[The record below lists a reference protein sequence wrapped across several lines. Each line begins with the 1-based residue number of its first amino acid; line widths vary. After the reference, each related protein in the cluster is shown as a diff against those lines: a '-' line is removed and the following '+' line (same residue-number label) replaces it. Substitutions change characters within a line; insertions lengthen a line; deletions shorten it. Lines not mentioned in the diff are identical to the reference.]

1 MKLIYADN
9 SATTKM
15 SNKALNEMMMCAK
28 NVWGNPSSNH
38 SIGHNAFKMLGS
50 ARERVA
56 NCIGAKSN
64 EIYFTSGGSEAD
76 NQAIISVARSSEG
89 KHIISS
95 KFEHHAVLH
104 TLEKLQGEGYEVTLL
119 DVPKNGIIEPSQVA
133 DAIREDTCLVTIMY
147 ANNEIGTI
155 QPIAEIGK
163 ICREKG
169 VLFHTD
175 AVQAVGHI
183 PIDVNTQNIDMMS
196 ASAHKFHGAKGIGF
210 LYARSGVPLYSII
223 NGGGQEH
230 GKRAGTE
237 NLPAIMSMVV
247 ALEESCENMK
257 ENANL
262 VKKLRDLLICR
273 MLEIPNGFLNG
284 DVVKRLPNNI
294 NFTFCGAEG
303 DNIVKML
310 NNKGICIST
319 GSACTSNAT
328 HPSHVL
334 EAIGLPSWLAHCSI
348 RISIDETNT
357 EKEIMEI
364 AKAVK
369 ESVEW
374 LRGERNAC

>member
-15 SNKALNEMMMCAK
+15 SDKALNEMMMCAK
-28 NVWGNPSSNH
+28 NMWGNPSSNH
-38 SIGHNAFKMLGS
+38 SIGHNALKMLES
-50 ARERVA
+50 ARKRVA
-56 NCIGAKSN
+56 NCVGAKSD

-76 NQAIISVARSSEG
+76 NQAIISVARSSKG

-104 TLEKLQGEGYEVTLL
+104 TLEKLKAEGFEIELL
-119 DVPKNGIIEPSQVA
+119 DVNKNGVINPSQVE
-133 DAIREDTCLVTIMY
+133 DAIREDTCLVTIMHS
-147 ANNEIGTI
+147 NNEIGTI

-175 AVQAVGHI
+175 AVQSVGHI
-183 PIDVNTQNIDMMS
+183 PINVNEQNIDMMS

-223 NGGGQEH
+223 NGGGQEK

-237 NLPAIMSMVV
+237 NLPSIMSMVV